1 MFKLKRSYA
10 WRRGTRKV
18 VVPFPESIT
27 AEMMAA
33 DKDGVTVVAFHTDDE
48 LYRNEAKRLCASA
61 KRLGIEVKTTV
72 VSSQGDWVKN
82 TSFKSNYLQNEREV
96 VRGPMLYV
104 DVDAVFHRS
113 PLAYLAQLDCDI
125 AVYYH
130 SGDNHLVSATL
141 FFQDTAAV
149 KELLA
154 EWSAQCRARPD
165 VWDQEV
171 LQDILYADQQSAQPR
186 YRLKRLPVGFCWI
199 FDREDNLRAEK
210 QPVYIEQLQ
219 AARLVNEQIRTH
231 GKLFSLRKSKVQRRM
246 DRTEEIEKVLFPHA
260 E

>member
-1 MFKLKRSYA
+1 MFKLKRCYA
-10 WRRGTRKV
+10 WRKGTRNV
-18 VVPFPESIT
+18 VVPFPAVIT
-27 AEMMAA
+27 PEMMAS
-33 DKDGVTVVAFHTDDE
+33 DKDGVTVVAFHTDDD

-61 KRLGIEVKTTV
+61 KRLGIDIKTTIV
-72 VSSQGDWVKN
+72 ADQGGWVKN
-82 TSFKSNYLQNEREV
+82 TSFKSNYLQREREL

-130 SGDNHLVSATL
+130 LGDNHLVSATL
-141 FFQDTAAV
+141 FFQDTTAV

-154 EWSAQCRARPD
+154 EWCAQCQAHPEI
-165 VWDQEV
+165 WDQQV
-171 LQDILYADQQSAQPR
+171 LQDILYADQQLPQPR
-186 YRLKRLPVGFCWI
+186 FRLERLPVGFCWI
-199 FDREDNLRAEK
+199 FDREDNLQAEK

-219 AARLVNEQIRTH
+219 AARLVDEWMRTR
-231 GKLFSLRKSKVQRRM
+231 GKLFALRKSKVQRRI
-246 DRTEEIEKVLFPHA
+246 DRTDEIEKVLFSDP